1 MLWGWTRPQQQQSQH
16 HLAPLLCIQVQRKR
30 LLLLETTSS
39 TAIPTTGA
47 SLTSGPVY
55 TDAREAL
62 TEAPIRAAAPLKSP
76 KCILFSGL
84 KCLSSLKRSIALVY
98 AVPFFV
104 LTAH

>member
-76 KCILFSGL
+76 KCILL
-84 KCLSSLKRSIALVY
+84 IVK
-98 AVPFFV
+98 P
-104 LTAH
+104 